1 MKPGALIIAAHYAS
15 AIQRHERSSQDV
27 LPSVI
32 RGLSQCPSSTSTI
45 SAACIRPDAK
55 PKLKSSDRARSTPD
69 ASAPYASHTQR
80 EACSP
85 HGKFCAGEPTHS
97 SGQSPAT
104 SRASSSERIDSA
116 AMIAEALAHT
126 PLSRD
131 NKRAR
136 LEREGGTSPAE
147 RTPAGQAGAVEFVS
161 RGEPCLDY
169 LTSELAKHAKSA
181 DIFQHQRT
189 ELSKSPSGASQRSSG
204 PTTPRLGLPHS
215 PNVTCEQPADGS
227 QARSTRPPMS
237 GPSCSPLRLI
247 QTDLCGND

>member
-1 MKPGALIIAAHYAS
+1 MKPGALIIAAHYA
-15 AIQRHERSSQDV
+15 DV
-27 LPSVI
+27 L
-32 RGLSQCPSSTSTI
+32 
-45 SAACIRPDAK
+45 
-55 PKLKSSDRARSTPD
+55 
-69 ASAPYASHTQR
+69 
-80 EACSP
+80 
-85 HGKFCAGEPTHS
+85 
-97 SGQSPAT
+97 
-104 SRASSSERIDSA
+104 
-116 AMIAEALAHT
+116 
-126 PLSRD
+126 

-169 LTSELAKHAKSA
+169 LASELAKHAKSA

-204 PTTPRLGLPHS
+204 PTIPRLGLPHS
-215 PNVTCEQPADGS
+215 PSVTCEQPADGF

-247 QTDLCGND
+247 QTDLCGNNGLGSPNDLRCTAVGPWPAAVLCKQKNGVDKC